1 MANDLSSNSAVPA
14 PDNTVELRF
23 GKERR
28 LGVGNVSER
37 VQVEIVRGATALGLV
52 ALAVLAFSTHR
63 NPQLADEPALLS

>member
-1 MANDLSSNSAVPA
+1 MANDLSSNSAAPA

-28 LGVGNVSER
+28 LRVGNVSER

-52 ALAVLAFSTHR
+52 ALAVLAFSIHR
-63 NPQLADEPALLS
+63 NPQPGDEPAPSS